1 MKLRKP
7 RALPSLRLGG
17 LSVRSF
23 FRARLTTA
31 AIVALS
37 IVPLLYSGL
46 YLASFWDPFDR
57 MSNLPVA
64 LVNEDRPVEV
74 GGEELSAGDE
84 ITDELLEGGDLNWKV
99 VDADEAAAGVSQG
112 RYYVSL
118 TIPEDFSE
126 RLASPDEDGAEPVP
140 AMLQADFN
148 DANGFTVRQL
158 LTSAF
163 KEVRA
168 AAASTAVADYL
179 DKMFLGFNEIH
190 SKTEEA
196 ADGAGKIADGNADAK
211 DGSEQL
217 SNGLDD
223 AKDGSSQ
230 LSSGTGEL
238 STGIDQLYDGSKTLA
253 DGLGTASQ
261 QVSDAAD
268 QLNPKADEAIP
279 YLRDH
284 EEDIQTAA
292 EDAQT
297 AANAL
302 SEALDG
308 LPDQPTQVQ
317 QDAADARAFS
327 DRVAARLEEDPDLQT
342 TDPAMYELLNDAQT
356 YADTGADYAGFV
368 ADNWDR
374 IHTVKAKAD
383 EVAGIAGTVADT
395 VPGLADKAE
404 DAQDKINDLDEGL
417 QQLAD
422 GSRDLRDGLEEASGG
437 AGDLDEGAN
446 ALDDGIGKLDDGAD
460 ELDEGLGQLKSG
472 SGELAAGL
480 DEGADAIPTFDSE
493 DREGRGDMMS
503 EPVRLSS
510 DIANEAPQYGTG
522 FAPFF
527 IPLSLWVGA
536 MMIYMVLPPMSG
548 RALASAAPSWRI
560 ALAGWVPAAA
570 IGAAQVGISLAALHL
585 YPGLE
590 AERWPATVGLLLLT
604 TAAYTA
610 VVQWANARFG
620 SAGRILALVL
630 LMLQLTSAGGTYP
643 VETSPGFFQAIS
655 PYLPMSWVVSA
666 LRVLISGGDTT
677 VVVQACGVLAAY
689 TVVFGLLTWLA
700 VARKRMWTMS
710 ALHPALKL

>member
-1 MKLRKP
+1 MKFRKP

-31 AIVALS
+31 AIIALT
-37 IVPLLYSGL
+37 IIPLLYSGL
-46 YLASFWDPFDR
+46 YLWSFWDPFDR
-57 MSNLPVA
+57 LDNLPVA

-84 ITDELLEGGDLNWKV
+84 ITDELLEGGDLDWRP
-99 VDADEAAAGVSQG
+99 VDADEAATGVAQG

-126 RLASPDEDGAEPVP
+126 RLASPDEDGSDPVP
-140 AMLQADFN
+140 AMLEADFN

-163 KEVRA
+163 KEVRS
-168 AAASTAVADYL
+168 AAASSAVADYL
-179 DKMFLGFNEIH
+179 DTMFVGFNDVHEA
-190 SKTEEA
+190 TEEA
-196 ADGAGKIADGNADAK
+196 ADGAGKVADGTADAK
-211 DGSEQL
+211 DGADRL
-217 SNGLDD
+217 DDGLDD

-238 STGIDQLYDGSKTLA
+238 SSGISQLYEGSKTLTEK
-253 DGLGTASQ
+253 LEEASGE
-261 QVSDAAD
+261 VSGAAD
-268 QLNPKADEAIP
+268 ELNPKADKAVPVLRENEEEITTVAEEA
-279 YLRDH
+279 
-284 EEDIQTAA
+284 E
-292 EDAQT
+292 T

-302 SEALDG
+302 SEALG
-308 LPDQPTQVQ
+308 KLPAEPTQVR
-317 QDAADARAFS
+317 QDAEDARALS
-327 DRVAARLEEDPDLQT
+327 EEIGDHLEANPDMET
-342 TDPAMYELLNDAQT
+342 TDPASYRLFTKAQ
-356 YADTGADYAGFV
+356 DRLSSGADYADFI
-368 ADNWDR
+368 ADNWDH
-374 IHTVKAKAD
+374 ITTVKNKAD
-383 EVAGIAGTVADT
+383 KVADIAGTVADT
-395 VPGLADKAE
+395 VPGLADRTE
-404 DAQDKINDLDEGL
+404 DAQDKLN
-417 QQLAD
+417 
-422 GSRDLRDGLEEASGG
+422 R
-437 AGDLDEGAN
+437 
-446 ALDDGIGKLDDGAD
+446 
-460 ELDEGLGQLKSG
+460 LDEGLGELTEGSRTIRDGLKDASGGAEELDEGADSLDSGIGELNDGADQLGSGLGDLKDG
-472 SGELAAGL
+472 SGELADGL
-480 DEGADAIPTFDSE
+480 EEGVDEIPTFGDDE
-493 DREGRGDMMS
+493 RDARGDMMS

-510 DIANEAPQYGTG
+510 AVDNEAPQYGTG

-536 MMIYMVLPPMSG
+536 MMIYMVLAPMSS

-570 IGAAQVGISLAALHL
+570 IGAVQVAISLTVLHL
-585 YPGLE
+585 SLGLE
-590 AERWPATVGLLLLT
+590 AERWAATTGLLLLT
-604 TAAYTA
+604 AAAYTS

-643 VETSPGFFQAIS
+643 IETSHGFFQAIS
-655 PYLPMSWVVSA
+655 PYLPMSWVVSS

-677 VVVQACGVLAAY
+677 VVLQACGVLAAY
-689 TVVFGLLTWLA
+689 TVVFGMLTWLA